1 MRRALEDVGALSG
14 FGTCRIQRAEG
25 PAFTSSFEL
34 DVHVAIAA
42 SSPAATM
49 TVTETIKEAVGLGHG
64 SGSATR
70 KSTNG
75 VATDYERT
83 F

>member
-14 FGTCRIQRAEG
+14 FGTCRIQRAAG
-25 PAFTSSFEL
+25 PPFTSSFKL

-42 SSPAATM
+42 SSPTVTM

-70 KSTNG
+70 KWTNG
-75 VATDYERT
+75 VVTGRERT